1 MSVSSPRLT
10 IIGYYGLGNCGDEAV
25 LAGLLRGLREAVP
38 GARITVLSANPRATR
53 KLHGVRSVHRL
64 RGLLQSVMFC
74 DALVAG
80 GGSLLQDVTSQRS
93 LLYYLFVLKTALA
106 FGKKVV
112 LLGQGIGPLVRQRS
126 RQAVASV
133 LNRVDAIALRD
144 LNSRSLLKEIGVTRT
159 RVEVCADLAFLL
171 EPPSFEVARRVIGGE
186 ERCLALSL
194 RPWSMQLSDEE
205 DWRRAARKASA
216 LCEELGRATRLTVR
230 LVPMQEPWDRI
241 LAEHAAMLAV
251 WPTAVEPV
259 RPPTETAAG
268 FAAYRVVVAMRL
280 HALVFAA
287 LADVPS
293 VALSYDPKV
302 SAFMEAVGRP
312 EWILPH
318 DAPPQQVAE
327 AARRAYS
334 YAEPYP
340 PGRIE
345 WQRRLARRNITVLQ
359 EVLGV

>member
-1 MSVSSPRLT
+1 MSATSPRLT
-10 IIGYYGLGNCGDEAV
+10 IVGYYGLGNCGDEAV

-38 GARITVLSANPRATR
+38 EARVTVLSANPRATSR
-53 KLHGVRSVHRL
+53 LHNVRSVHRV
-64 RGLLQSVMFC
+64 RGLLQSLMFC
-74 DALVAG
+74 DALIAG

-93 LLYYLFVLKTALA
+93 LLYYLFVLKAALA

-112 LLGQGIGPLVRQRS
+112 LLGQGVGPLMRRRS
-126 RQAVASV
+126 RQAVAEV

-144 LNSRSLLKEIGVTRT
+144 SQSRSLLKELGVTKARI
-159 RVEVCADLAFLL
+159 EVCADLAFLL
-171 EPPSFEVARRVIGGE
+171 DPPSFEVARSVIGEG

-194 RPWSMQLSDEE
+194 RPWNMQLNDEE
-205 DWRRAARKASA
+205 DWRRAARQASI

-251 WPTAVEPV
+251 WPTSVEPV
-259 RPPTETAAG
+259 RPPTETVAG

-302 SAFMEAVGRP
+302 SAFMETVGRS
-312 EWILPH
+312 EWTLPH
-318 DAPPQQVAE
+318 DAPPQQIAE

-345 WQRRLARRNITVLQ
+345 WLRRLARRNITILR
-359 EVLGV
+359 EVLGP